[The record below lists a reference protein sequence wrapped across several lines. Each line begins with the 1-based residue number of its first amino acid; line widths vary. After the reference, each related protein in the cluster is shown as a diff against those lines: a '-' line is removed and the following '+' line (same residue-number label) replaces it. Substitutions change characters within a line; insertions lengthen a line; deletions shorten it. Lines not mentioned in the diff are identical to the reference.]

1 MSNPSSKQ
9 GGRASRGP
17 MPAFGTFGA
26 HQAPASILLE
36 KSNPGLRRSTPDS
49 EALASSDDEVEHPKG
64 MASGNAKANRNARRT
79 SWLNDVTSSNIN
91 RKPSITG
98 PYSPSTSHP
107 GTPGSEQ
114 APWTNVNPSGAA
126 GWSSQQTSYPWTNIW
141 GQDGRKEPP
150 ARLQEVLPT
159 NGDGGIPFS
168 IPLQPT
174 PKTYRSQSYSVGQ
187 LDTTSAPTAP
197 NPVSTSV
204 EATRNRL
211 GGQYPSLQR
220 RTSRTSGLGTI
231 EPGGLGR
238 LREIEDDEDDLE
250 GNQMS
255 EVIATEQAR
264 TIERL
269 EKENAQLRQAAQ
281 TRGRALSGASA
292 APPPAPG
299 FRNSRLRSAVPEE
312 AETAIDD
319 REDFAILGG
328 LGDRENSTRRL
339 SEQTLG
345 YPERQPLSAIENRSL
360 ESVRKAQWQ
369 TSLGFGPIPEA
380 PQSRRHSFADVPT
393 RHGSFSSNGKDI
405 DRIPWPALGTDLLER
420 EDQMT
425 AYESGSQTL
434 SQGDDRE
441 LALALLQPNEIQMNI
456 IYLRNRRAAAAYF
469 NTTESTRRA
478 ADARVHQSHRDP
490 QNYGPLGIGAFL
502 EPVSQP
508 LYIVN
513 FKCCRSDVFYIQEGT
528 GLHVNVGDLVIV
540 EADRGTDLG
549 TVQHTNVSWEDA
561 RRYKEYYAEEHYK
574 WLMMFSMQ
582 SRNGGPN
589 VVNPNGMSG
598 RPGSAVG
605 GMGPQGHHGPHD
617 APHSDLKPKM
627 IKRLAQNHEIQSL
640 KDKEGNEAKAKRVC
654 QQKVIEHRLNMEI
667 LDAEF
672 QMDSKK
678 LTFYY
683 FADNYINFN
692 HLVTDLFKIYKTRIW
707 MSAINPASFQTPTA
721 SLGITPV
728 YSAAPGD
735 ERQRRRP
742 QPVQQQAQQPLGLG
756 SQPVTTPFG
765 DSFDADRTFKN
776 QAQGMRNSYYNQ
788 FQDVGAAG
796 TGPQQLQ
803 PGVSPFSP
811 NMPGPM
817 DPFMSFY
824 SPSYPSL
831 NPGAPNFAS
840 NRPEFRG
847 RGHNQPGDLNWM
859 GRFQGLS
866 LGS

>member
-1 MSNPSSKQ
+1 MSNTPSKQ
-9 GGRASRGP
+9 GGLASRGP

-26 HQAPASILLE
+26 HQASASLLLE

-49 EALASSDDEVEHPKG
+49 EALASSDDEVEH
-64 MASGNAKANRNARRT
+64 AKATAASNVKPNRNGRRK
-79 SWLNDVTSSNIN
+79 SWLNDVTSANIN
-91 RKPSITG
+91 RKPSV
-98 PYSPSTSHP
+98 S
-107 GTPGSEQ
+107 
-114 APWTNVNPSGAA
+114 
-126 GWSSQQTSYPWTNIW
+126 
-141 GQDGRKEPP
+141 DGRKDPP
-150 ARLQEVLPT
+150 ARLQEVLPAA
-159 NGDGGIPFS
+159 NGNGEGGIPFT

-187 LDTTSAPTAP
+187 LDTTSAPSIP
-197 NPVSTSV
+197 NPVSTSA
-204 EATRNRL
+204 EATRTRL

-220 RTSRTSGLGTI
+220 RTSRTSGLGTV
-231 EPGGLGR
+231 ETGGLGR
-238 LREIEDDEDDLE
+238 LREVEDDEEELR
-250 GNQMS
+250 NSRMS
-255 EVIATEQAR
+255 EAIATEQAR
-264 TIERL
+264 MIERL

-281 TRGRALSGASA
+281 TQHDRTLSGASTSTQ
-292 APPPAPG
+292 PPPG
-299 FRNSRLRSAVPEE
+299 FRNTRLRAAVPEE
-312 AETAIDD
+312 AEVAVDD
-319 REDFAILGG
+319 REDL
-328 LGDRENSTRRL
+328 
-339 SEQTLG
+339 
-345 YPERQPLSAIENRSL
+345 PLSAGFGGRDHNTRRMSEQALGFPDRPTLSSTEHRNL

-369 TSLGFGPIPEA
+369 TSLGFGPILEA

-393 RHGSFSSNGKDI
+393 RHGSFSSN
-405 DRIPWPALGTDLLER
+405 ER
-420 EDQMT
+420 EDQLT

-434 SQGDDRE
+434 SQGDD
-441 LALALLQPNEIQMNI
+441 PS
-456 IYLRNRRAAAAYF
+456 YF
-469 NTTESTRRA
+469 NATESTRRA
-478 ADARVHQSHRDP
+478 ADARVHQSHRES
-490 QNYGPLGIGAFL
+490 QHYGPLGISAFL
-502 EPVSQP
+502 EPASQP

-589 VVNPNGMSG
+589 AVNPNGIPG

-617 APHSDLKPKM
+617 APHADLKPKM
-627 IKRLAQNHEIQSL
+627 IKRLAQNHEIQAL

-728 YSAAPGD
+728 YGGAHAE
-735 ERQRRRP
+735 ERHRRRQQPSQQQPQQP
-742 QPVQQQAQQPLGLG
+742 QPHGIGP
-756 SQPVTTPFG
+756 QPVTTPFG
-765 DSFDADRTFKN
+765 DSFDADRTFNN
-776 QAQGMRNSYYNQ
+776 QAQGMRPNFYSQ
-788 FQDVGAAG
+788 FQDVGA
-796 TGPQQLQ
+796 GPQQLQ
-803 PGVSPFSP
+803 PGMASFSP
-811 NMPGPM
+811 TMPGPM

-824 SPSYPSL
+824 APPYQGASP
-831 NPGAPNFAS
+831 GGPNFTGG
-840 NRPEFRG
+840 RPDFRG
-847 RGHNQPGDLNWM
+847 RGPNQPGDMSWM